1 MKWLRPS
8 MVVLFSVLT
17 ILALA
22 ACSGGA
28 ATSGGGQSSSST
40 PGSTGAQSG
49 GAAQKSSEPI
59 NIGVSAPLTG
69 QFAEDGGYM
78 KNGINLAV
86 KDINDKGG
94 INSRQIKL
102 FWEDDQGPNPTA
114 ASNAVTKLITQDN
127 VVAVIGPHFSPAMLP
142 TEPIFQKYSVPA
154 LTGATGPPIT
164 AQNNPWIFRIRL
176 NDEVGARLLVKYAVE
191 TLGLKKIGLDYVN
204 TAFGQGG
211 IAVVQ
216 DELKKRGI
224 TPVITETHQDDTKD
238 FTPQILAFQQ
248 KGVDGIIVWT
258 DDQPG
263 GLLAKQMATLGA
275 KFKLVGSTTFSQPP
289 FLKLAGDAANGAV
302 SISDFVPDNPD
313 QHVQAWMKK
322 FSAVYNAQPEL
333 YASAYYDATNILA
346 AAIKK
351 SSKVDGPSIQ
361 KALQGIQD
369 FQGVMTQY
377 SWSSNGDMVHSGLI
391 TEVKNGK
398 PEVVQVVKEK

>member
-1 MKWLRPS
+1 MKWLQLS
-8 MVVLFSVLT
+8 AVALVSVVMMLV
-17 ILALA
+17 LA
-22 ACSGGA
+22 ACGA
-28 ATSGGGQSSSST
+28 
-40 PGSTGAQSG
+40 GAPAS
-49 GAAQKSSEPI
+49 APKSAEPI

-69 QFAEDGGYM
+69 QFAENGGYM
-78 KNGINLAV
+78 KNGIGLAV
-86 KDINDKGG
+86 KEINDKGG
-94 INSRQIKL
+94 INGRPIQL

-164 AQNNPWIFRIRL
+164 AQGNKWIFRIRL
-176 NDEVGARLLVKYAVE
+176 NDEIGARLLVKYAVE
-191 TLGLKKIGLDYVN
+191 ELKFKKIGLDYVN

-211 IAVVQ
+211 IEVVK
-216 DELKKRGI
+216 DELTKRGI
-224 TPVITETHQDDTKD
+224 TPVATETHMDDTKD
-238 FTPQILAFQQ
+238 FTPQILSFQD

-258 DDQPG
+258 DDQPS

-289 FLKLAGDAANGAV
+289 FLKLAGDAANGAI
-302 SISDFVPDNPD
+302 SISDFSPNNPD
-313 QHVQAWMKK
+313 KNIQDWAKK
-322 FSAVYNAQPEL
+322 YSGVYNAPPEL

-346 AAIKK
+346 EAIKK
-351 SSKVDGPSIQ
+351 ASKVDGPSIQ
-361 KALQGIQD
+361 QALNGIKD

-398 PEVVQVVKEK
+398 TEVIQVVKEK